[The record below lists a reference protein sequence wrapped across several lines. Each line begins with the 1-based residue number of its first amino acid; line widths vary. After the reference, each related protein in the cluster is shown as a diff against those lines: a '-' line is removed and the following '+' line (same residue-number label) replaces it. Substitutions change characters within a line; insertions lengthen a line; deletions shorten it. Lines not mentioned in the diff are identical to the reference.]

1 MRGTIVENVVS
12 LQELK
17 HMTPCRRARIAANM
31 ECAKYN
37 NALKKK
43 TSLLKNNT
51 LCY

>member
-37 NALKKK
+37 NALKEKLTIEK
-43 TSLLKNNT
+43 
-51 LCY
+51 